1 MFNIPALVALTADQT
16 KRQIGQP
23 LSDTQESI
31 SEQIYSLRYRQRGY
45 DLSVDYEV
53 ESRRVTEFYVNPH
66 RNMRKPTA
74 LLQATNTTLNDERY
88 VVEYLMESDSVYNGI
103 TIIPKNARVQDEF
116 GNWVPRYS
124 VR

>member
-1 MFNIPALVALTADQT
+1 
-16 KRQIGQP
+16 
-23 LSDTQESI
+23 
-31 SEQIYSLRYRQRGY
+31 
-45 DLSVDYEV
+45 
-53 ESRRVTEFYVNPH
+53 
-66 RNMRKPTA
+66 MRKPTA